1 MLCKCVATHLHSI
14 DHTPH
19 SYIGMI
25 RRVYVVCAASSPK
38 GTGDRR
44 ASSVLFDTLLHSIVS
59 GPVAA
64 WPGGPGGAPTHL
76 PLYDVGRH
84 GHRRAPG
91 VRSMYYQ
98 ALALDQSSDVIVI
111 NLD

>member
-1 MLCKCVATHLHSI
+1 MGLLNPFHLIWLAGRTALSQCWKEH
-14 DHTPH
+14 
-19 SYIGMI
+19 
-25 RRVYVVCAASSPK
+25 
-38 GTGDRR
+38 
-44 ASSVLFDTLLHSIVS
+44 FD
-59 GPVAA
+59 PVAA

-98 ALALDQSSDVIVI
+98 ALAIALDQSSDVIVI

>member
-1 MLCKCVATHLHSI
+1 ML
-14 DHTPH
+14 
-19 SYIGMI
+19 
-25 RRVYVVCAASSPK
+25 AAYPTNS
-38 GTGDRR
+38 GVLGDFRG
-44 ASSVLFDTLLHSIVS
+44 VLS
-59 GPVAA
+59 PVAA

>member
-1 MLCKCVATHLHSI
+1 MRLEIFCIS
-14 DHTPH
+14 
-19 SYIGMI
+19 M
-25 RRVYVVCAASSPK
+25 RVRV
-38 GTGDRR
+38 R
-44 ASSVLFDTLLHSIVS
+44 A
-59 GPVAA
+59 VAA